1 MTLKNS
7 QRYLLFV
14 AIIGVLLIATMRVIY
29 PQVPVKEYATF
40 IAIISLLFSLL
51 IMKIIKMLKRGGAN
65 KNRNKQDNI

>member
-1 MTLKNS
+1 MKNS